1 MPILYEV
8 DRSRDGKSF
17 LTRRVV
23 AIQHGKQ
30 IFNLAASFMA
40 PQEGF
45 DHYTAAEAW
54 DRLVEPTHTASSPP
68 VVAGSIP

>member
-1 MPILYEV
+1 MLLAFSLFVSVI
-8 DRSRDGKSF
+8 GA
-17 LTRRVV
+17 V
-23 AIQHGKQ
+23 AGP
-30 IFNLAASFMA
+30 L